1 MNFYSHCLTST
12 LFRKEFKQQIK
23 YLREDKQTRVHTID
37 LTATGHGTHTQY
49 H

>member
-1 MNFYSHCLTST
+1 VNFYSHCLTSR

-23 YLREDKQTRVHTID
+23 YLCGDKQARVHTID
-37 LTATGHGTHTQY
+37 LTTTGRGAHTQQ